1 MDKMEMSI
9 DMLSEYQGTCV
20 HPVDDSSV
28 LHKWLIKL
36 SNEDG
41 KSCKCMYYSTSRQKP
56 TLKAVI
62 HQTMIVA
69 ASAECAINLT
79 EQGRTD
85 HLELLP
91 FEFDAN
97 NKEHISQLEEVRA
110 VFGPF
115 YWPFVNAV
123 MADLLETMEQ
133 AEANNLH

>member
-1 MDKMEMSI
+1 MEMSI
-9 DMLSEYQGTCV
+9 DMLSEYKGTCV
-20 HPVDDSSV
+20 HPVDDSIV
-28 LHKWLIKL
+28 LHQWGIEL

-41 KSCKCMYYSTSRQKP
+41 KSFKCTYYSTSRQKP

-69 ASAECAINLT
+69 ASAECTINLT

-85 HLELLP
+85 LLELLP
-91 FEFDAN
+91 FKFDAN
-97 NKEHISQLEEVRA
+97 DKEDMRQLEEVRA

-115 YWPFVNAV
+115 YWPFVNAF
-123 MADLLETMEQ
+123 MADVMETMEQ